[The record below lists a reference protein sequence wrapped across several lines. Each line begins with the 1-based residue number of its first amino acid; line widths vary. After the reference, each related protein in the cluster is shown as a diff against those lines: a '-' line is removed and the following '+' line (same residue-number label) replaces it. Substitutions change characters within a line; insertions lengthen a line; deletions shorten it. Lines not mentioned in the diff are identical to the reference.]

1 MVARGEGSG
10 EAVTQVGSPRVFEA
24 MELLYVLLVVL
35 VTGIYTKVKIH
46 RTVYTKKSILL
57 YVHLKADTL

>member
-1 MVARGEGSG
+1 MVARGEGWG
-10 EAVTQVGSPRVFEA
+10 EAVTQVGSPGVFEA
-24 MELLYVLLVVL
+24 MELWCVLLVVL
-35 VTGIYTKVKIH
+35 VTRIYIKVEIH